1 MEPPCGAMVPART
14 GGEPRRRRTLSS
26 RRSCRVVEPSD
37 AMRPGTALGAAIVA
51 AALLLVSCAGVPGA
65 GGGGASGGGS
75 ATARSATATATVSA
89 GTIGPGSTSPPPQPS
104 RTTTPSPTPATTP
117 PLEPP
122 GGAGAYGY
130 VTAGP
135 TCPVERPDQPCP
147 PRPVAATID
156 ARDLGDATLSS
167 TPSDSFGRYALA
179 LSPGSYVLVVVT
191 PNGWPRCPETR
202 VTVQAGAAVRADI
215 SCDTGIR

>member
-1 MEPPCGAMVPART
+1 MQ
-14 GGEPRRRRTLSS
+14 
-26 RRSCRVVEPSD
+26 PSD
-37 AMRPGTALGAAIVA
+37 AMRPGTALGAAIIAVA
-51 AALLLVSCAGVPGA
+51 LFLASCGGNPGA

-75 ATARSATATATVSA
+75 ATATSATATATVSA

-104 RTTTPSPTPATTP
+104 RTTTPSPTPVSTP

-122 GGAGAYGY
+122 HGAGAYGY

-156 ARDLGDATLSS
+156 ARDLGGATVAS
-167 TPSDSFGRYALA
+167 TQSDSYGRYALA
-179 LSPGSYVLVVVT
+179 LSPGSYLLVVVT
-191 PNGWPRCPETR
+191 PSGWPRCPDTR
-202 VTVQAGAAVRADI
+202 VTVQARAAVRADI